1 MKKLFSIMALGL
13 LAANLFAAAID
24 GKWKGEAKIESKKK
38 EATTV
43 GLTFDLKADGDKLT
57 GSVLNSAGKRGRT
70 LDVTEGKLDGN
81 SFTFVTVQKSR
92 KKGDVR
98 VTWTGTVEGDELK
111 GSYNAGRKRST
122 EFTAKRQ

>member
-1 MKKLFSIMALGL
+1 MKKLFSLMALGL
-13 LAANLFAAAID
+13 FAVSLFGAAID
-24 GKWKGEAKIESKKK
+24 GTWKGEAKITSKKK

-43 GLTFDLKADGDKLT
+43 SLTFDLKAEGEKLSGT
-57 GSVLNSAGKRGRT
+57 VQNAAGKRGREME
-70 LDVTEGKLDGN
+70 VTEGKVEGN
-81 SFTFVTVQKSR
+81 KFTFVTVQKTK

-98 VTWTGTVEGDELK
+98 VTWTGTVEGDGMK

>member
-1 MKKLFSIMALGL
+1 MALGL